1 MDTLLDEML
10 LECQYVPLSYLRKLM
25 LFFFSDPVIPKFSFH
40 FCVLLNAGFCFS
52 HYIPKLLLT
61 NKEMFLRSLRK
72 DSERCVRTQHIQYEI
87 ISKIS
92 DL

>member
-10 LECQYVPLSYLRKLM
+10 LECQYVPLSYFLKLM
-25 LFFFSDPVIPKFSFH
+25 LFFPDTVIPKFSFH

-61 NKEMFLRSLRK
+61 NKEMFLRSPRK
-72 DSERCVRTQHIQYEI
+72 DSERYVRTQHLQYEI

>member
-10 LECQYVPLSYLRKLM
+10 LECQYVPLSYFLKLM
-25 LFFFSDPVIPKFSFH
+25 LFFSDPVIPKFSFH

-61 NKEMFLRSLRK
+61 NKEMFLRSPRK
-72 DSERCVRTQHIQYEI
+72 DSERYVRTQHIQYEI